1 MTSKQIYFAVYY
13 DTENG
18 NFWIDDETLMAR
30 FGTASWWDDDTEDW
44 RRPESDDE
52 EKFDSAVSAKLGQLL
67 VPEKASTYFATDGSY
82 GTAHNLEVIDTSEW
96 TDEDWAEV
104 ENATDDTR
112 ADTASAIARRYLNAP
127 ITVTCSHEGTMGTVD
142 LEAETVSCDECGYT
156 TDIDPDDL
164 AEHIRLRDEALGE
177 DG

>member
-1 MTSKQIYFAVYY
+1 MASKQIYFAVYY

-44 RRPESDDE
+44 RRPETDDE
-52 EKFDSAVSAKLGQLL
+52 EKFDSAVSVKLGQLL
-67 VPEKASTYFATDGSY
+67 IPEKASTYFATDGSY
-82 GTAHNLEVIDTSEW
+82 GTAHNLEIIDTSEW

-127 ITVTCSHEGTMGTVD
+127 ITVTCQHEGTMGTVD
-142 LEAETVSCDECGYT
+142 LDAETVSCDECGYT

>member
-1 MTSKQIYFAVYY
+1 MASKQIYFAVFY

-44 RRPESDDE
+44 RRPETDDE
-52 EKFDSAVSAKLGQLL
+52 EKFDSAVSVKLGQLL
-67 VPEKASTYFATDGSY
+67 IPEKASTYFATDGSY

-127 ITVTCSHEGTMGTVD
+127 ITVTCLHEGTMGTVD

>member
-13 DTENG
+13 DTEDG

-30 FGTASWWDDDTEDW
+30 FGTASWWDDDTEEW
-44 RRPESDDE
+44 RRPETEDE
-52 EKFDSAVSAKLGQLL
+52 DEFDSAISHKLGQLL
-67 VPEKASTYFATDGSY
+67 IPEKASTYFATDGSY
-82 GTAHNLEVIDTSEW
+82 GTAHNLEIIDTSEW
-96 TDEDWAEV
+96 TDADWAEV
-104 ENATDDTR
+104 EHATDDTR

-127 ITVTCSHEGTMGTVD
+127 ITVTCQHEGTMGTVD
-142 LEAETVSCDECGYT
+142 LDAETVSCDECGYT

-164 AEHIRLRDEALGE
+164 AEHKRLRDEAFGE

>member
-52 EKFDSAVSAKLGQLL
+52 EKFDSAVSAKLGQLRTRKGEHL
-67 VPEKASTYFATDGSY
+67 LCYRRFIRYGSQP
-82 GTAHNLEVIDTSEW
+82 
-96 TDEDWAEV
+96 
-104 ENATDDTR
+104 R
-112 ADTASAIARRYLNAP
+112 
-127 ITVTCSHEGTMGTVD
+127 SH
-142 LEAETVSCDECGYT
+142 
-156 TDIDPDDL
+156 
-164 AEHIRLRDEALGE
+164 
-177 DG
+177 